1 MAVVHPAEGAPAQR
15 PADSEKSQGVA
26 QTWLL
31 AVNRWVLVA
40 LVGTMAVL
48 VIANVISRYV
58 FGYSFTWV
66 EEVTRYMMIW
76 TAFLGAG
83 VALRVGGHIAIDT
96 LPSSLPPAGAR
107 ALRMLIVAV
116 LAVTLLVVIWLG
128 AEYAA
133 FGWEQETPVLGWS
146 FGKVYLAIP
155 IGAAL
160 MLLHL
165 GLVARR
171 WVTTGEWE
179 KVEGFDPQAL

>member
-1 MAVVHPAEGAPAQR
+1 MTAANTVEGAQR
-15 PADSEKSQGVA
+15 PTA
-26 QTWLL
+26 TWEAWLM
-31 AVNRWVLVA
+31 AANRWVLIG

-76 TAFLGAG
+76 TAFLGSG
-83 VALRVGGHIAIDT
+83 LALRVGGHIAIDT
-96 LPSSLPPAGAR
+96 LPGSLPPAGAR
-107 ALRMLIVAV
+107 LVRAGVALV
-116 LAVTLLVVIWLG
+116 LAVTLVIVIWLG
-128 AEYAA
+128 VEYAD

-165 GLVARR
+165 GLIARR
-171 WVTTGEWE
+171 WIATGEWE

>member
-1 MAVVHPAEGAPAQR
+1 MTTANPATEAATR
-15 PADSEKSQGVA
+15 PATSWEN
-26 QTWLL
+26 WLMT
-31 AVNRWVLVA
+31 ANRWVLIGLVGVMAA
-40 LVGTMAVL
+40 LVIV
-48 VIANVISRYV
+48 NVISRYA

-83 VALRVGGHIAIDT
+83 LALRVGGHIAIDT
-96 LPSSLPPAGAR
+96 LSQSLRPAGAR
-107 ALRMLIVAV
+107 MVRGLVVAV
-116 LAVTLLVVIWLG
+116 LAVTLLIVIWLG
-128 AEYAA
+128 IEYAQ

-165 GLVARR
+165 TLIARR
-171 WVTTGEWE
+171 WIATGEWE